1 MQTAAAAARMRDETR
16 SLIELQVRSAWTTE
30 RETRS
35 RIEVA
40 QLGKRQADENLRV
53 VTRQFQ
59 EGLVNHTE
67 VLDAQT
73 QQTSAAMNLCHATY
87 DAIVA
92 TYRLRRAIGLLY

>member
-1 MQTAAAAARMRDETR
+1 MRDEIR

-30 RETRS
+30 QETRN
-35 RIEVA
+35 RILVA
-40 QLGKRQADENLRV
+40 EQGRVQADENLRV
-53 VTRQFQ
+53 VSRQFQ

-73 QQTSAAMNLCHATY
+73 LQTTAAMNLCHAIY

-92 TYRLRRAIGLLY
+92 TYRLRRAIGLLN